1 MAEKK
6 MIRFSPLRATALF
19 WALLLLTGF
28 SADDKPAYCLYDA
41 KGNEVRFSK
50 MVKTLAEADVVLF
63 GEYHDNPI
71 VHWLQL
77 ETAKA
82 LFEIK
87 QDKLAIGMEMFE
99 SDNQLLIN
107 EYFLGLISEKN
118 FEKDCRLWPNYRTD
132 YKPLLDLA
140 KEKGLKFVATN
151 VPRRYASLVSQQGLA
166 ALDGLPEASLAFLPP
181 LPITVDLNQQGYR
194 EMLEMGNGNELFP
207 QAQALKDAA
216 MAYFILQN
224 REPGECFLHLNGA
237 FHSDRREGIAWY
249 LRQADPNLKIA
260 VVTTAQQAD
269 IEKFDPEYR
278 DRADFVVCVPESMT
292 RTH

>member
-6 MIRFSPLRATALF
+6 MTP
-19 WALLLLTGF
+19 ALLRGLLPFCIFLLAAF
-28 SADDKPAYCLYDA
+28 SSGNLPAYRLYD
-41 KGNEVRFSK
+41 GQGDEVRFQK
-50 MVKTLAEADVVLF
+50 MIKTLAEADVVLF

-82 LFEIK
+82 LYELK
-87 QDKLAIGMEMFE
+87 KDKLAIGMEMFE
-99 SDNQLLIN
+99 SDNQFLIN
-107 EYFLGLISEKN
+107 EYFLGLLSEKN

-132 YKPLLDLA
+132 YKPLLEMA
-140 KEKGLKFVATN
+140 REKGLKFVASN

-166 ALDGLPEASLAFLPP
+166 ALNELPEISLSFLPP
-181 LPITVDLNQQGYR
+181 LPITVDLTQQGYQ
-194 EMLEMGNGNELFP
+194 EMLQMGNGNELFP
-207 QAQALKDAA
+207 QAQALKDAT

-224 REPGECFLHLNGA
+224 FEPGDCFLHLNGA

-249 LRQADPNLKIA
+249 LKQANPNLKIA
-260 VVTTAQQAD
+260 VVTTAQQAEID
-269 IEKFDPEYR
+269 KLEPEFR
-278 DRADFVVCVPESMT
+278 DRADFVICVPESMT

>member
-6 MIRFSPLRATALF
+6 ITP
-19 WALLLLTGF
+19 ALLRGLLPFCVFLLTGF
-28 SADDKPAYCLYDA
+28 SSGNLPAYHLYD
-41 KGNEVRFSK
+41 GQGDEVRFTK
-50 MVKTLAEADVVLF
+50 MIKTLAEADVVLF

-82 LFEIK
+82 LYELK
-87 QDKLAIGMEMFE
+87 KDKLAIGMEMFE
-99 SDNQLLIN
+99 SDNQFLIN
-107 EYFLGLISEKN
+107 EYFLGLLSEKN

-132 YKPLLDLA
+132 YKPLLDMA
-140 KEKGLKFVATN
+140 REKGLKFVASN

-166 ALDGLPEASLAFLPP
+166 ALNGLPEASLSFLPP
-181 LPITVDLNQQGYR
+181 LPITVDLTQQGYQ
-194 EMLEMGNGNELFP
+194 EMLQMGNGNELFP
-207 QAQALKDAA
+207 QAQALKDAT

-224 REPGECFLHLNGA
+224 FEPGDCFLHLNGA

-249 LRQADPNLKIA
+249 LRQANPNLKIA
-260 VVTTAQQAD
+260 VVTTAQQAEID
-269 IEKFDPEYR
+269 KLEPEFR
-278 DRADFVVCVPESMT
+278 DRADFVICVPESMT

>member
-6 MIRFSPLRATALF
+6 MTLSLLRGLLPFCAFLF
-19 WALLLLTGF
+19 TGF
-28 SADDKPAYCLYDA
+28 STGNLPAYRLYD
-41 KGNEVRFSK
+41 GQGDEVRFQK

-82 LFEIK
+82 LYELK
-87 QDKLAIGMEMFE
+87 KDKLAIGMEMFE
-99 SDNQLLIN
+99 SDNQFLIN
-107 EYFLGLISEKN
+107 EYFLGLLSEKN

-132 YKPLLDLA
+132 YKPLLEMA

-166 ALDGLPEASLAFLPP
+166 ALNGLPEISLSFLPP
-181 LPITVDLNQQGYR
+181 LPITVDMTQQGYR

-207 QAQALKDAA
+207 QAQALKDAT

-224 REPGECFLHLNGA
+224 FEPGDCFLHLNGA

-249 LRQADPNLKIA
+249 LRQADPQLKIA

-269 IEKFDPEYR
+269 IDKLDPDYR
-278 DRADFVVCVPESMT
+278 DRADFVICVPESMT

>member
-1 MAEKK
+1 MH
-6 MIRFSPLRATALF
+6 R
-19 WALLLLTGF
+19 ALLLLCLPLAALCGLTSG
-28 SADDKPAYCLYDA
+28 DLPAYCLYNGQGD
-41 KGNEVRFSK
+41 EVRFSK

-82 LFEIK
+82 LLEAK
-87 QDKLAIGMEMFE
+87 KDKLAIGMEMFE
-99 SDNQLLIN
+99 SDDQVLLN
-107 EYFLGLISEKN
+107 EYFLGIVTERN
-118 FEKDCRLWPNYRTD
+118 FEKDCRLWPNYKTD

-140 KEKGLKFVATN
+140 RQNGLKFVATN
-151 VPRRYASLVSQQGLA
+151 VPRRYASLVSQQGLT
-166 ALDGLPEASLAFLPP
+166 ALQQLPEASLAFLPP
-181 LPITVDLNQQGYR
+181 LPISFDLNQKGYQ
-194 EMLEMGNGNELFP
+194 EMLEMANGNEFFP
-207 QAQALKDAA
+207 QAQALKDAT

-237 FHSDRREGIAWY
+237 FHSDRREGIAHY
-249 LRQADPNLKIA
+249 LLEADPTLKIA

-269 IEKFDPEYR
+269 VEKFDPEYR
-278 DRADFVVCVPESMT
+278 GRSDFVVCVPESMT